1 MVYLSLQLKSGKLK
15 HNANS
20 KILVNV
26 ITCMKSIFAFLALAF
41 MISVIPYSY
50 AETLRQSMEGGMDLE
65 ITYPDSVMNERMFS
79 IAILLQN
86 NGWENKQDISFTLS
100 NPDGAFISH
109 GENTI
114 IIDELTTTSSFG
126 TTIDYQVSK
135 TANEGSHF
143 LNIDYTQILVSN
155 NVDPMEPT
163 QTNIALPITIFGEPV
178 VVIQTVTPESI
189 FSNSEF
195 TFETTVLSEDID
207 LKDVTVQI
215 ITPDDI
221 EFRGDTSY
229 VISLLEKQE
238 PYTVTAEMITPTK
251 DVTMEHTIPVKVLV
265 SYTDDLGEENTE
277 TQSVPL
283 LLRPKMFMEITN
295 DWGIWIGDF
304 FIAPYVSVGT
314 IVGIPAGTILS
325 LLIRNAQNKKKKQT
339 KSK

>member
-1 MVYLSLQLKSGKLK
+1 
-15 HNANS
+15 
-20 KILVNV
+20 
-26 ITCMKSIFAFLALAF
+26 MKGLFVFLALSF

-79 IAILLQN
+79 ISILLQN

-126 TTIDYQVSK
+126 ATIDYQVSK

-143 LNIDYTQILVSN
+143 LNIDYTQVLVSN

-215 ITPDDI
+215 IAPDDI

-304 FIAPYVSVGT
+304 FIAPYVSIGT

-325 LLIRNAQNKKKKQT
+325 LLIRNAQNKKKRQ
-339 KSK
+339 KSTSNL

>member
-1 MVYLSLQLKSGKLK
+1 MKGFFVFL
-15 HNANS
+15 
-20 KILVNV
+20 ILG
-26 ITCMKSIFAFLALAF
+26 F
-41 MISVIPYSY
+41 MISIIPYVH
-50 AETLRQSMEGGMDLE
+50 AETLNQSMDGGMDLQ

-79 IAILLQN
+79 ISILLQN

-126 TTIDYQVSK
+126 ATIDYQVSK

-215 ITPDDI
+215 IAPDDI

-229 VISLLEKQE
+229 VISLLEKQK